1 MAVVVIIMAGGLELY
16 SHSRLRHHD
25 CGGLQN
31 PPEGFVRLGDF
42 VLTDA
47 DIDNPVMK
55 GIPWCE

>member
-1 MAVVVIIMAGGLELY
+1 MVIMMAGVLELY
-16 SHSRLRHHD
+16 SQSRLRHHD
-25 CGGLQN
+25 CDLQN

-47 DIDNPVMK
+47 EIDTPVMK